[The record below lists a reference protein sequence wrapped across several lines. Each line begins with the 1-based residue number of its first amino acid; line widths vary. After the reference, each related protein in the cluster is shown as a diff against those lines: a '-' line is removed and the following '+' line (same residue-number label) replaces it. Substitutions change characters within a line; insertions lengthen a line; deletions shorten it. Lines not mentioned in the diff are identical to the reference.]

1 MNTKEQKIDINDLV
15 CTDSGNAECFAKIH
29 NNNVIYNHD
38 QETWYLWN
46 GQYWEIDNT
55 QHIKQLG
62 KRVARKIKE
71 IAGKIEDPDKS
82 EKLFKHGVKLES
94 RHKLNNML
102 NLARSEP
109 AIAKGQCDL
118 NQQEYLLQFNN
129 GVYDLRKNSFRDGR
143 PSDYI
148 TQTVGYDY
156 DEAADC
162 PRFEQFLEEIFNGNQ
177 KLIDYIHKYIGYT
190 ISGDISD
197 QSFLLL
203 HGSGSNGKSV
213 FLETLRILL
222 GDYASNTSFDTFETQ
237 YSDASTN
244 DIARLNESRL
254 VTCSELSGQE
264 KKFNTER
271 IKAVTGG
278 EVLTARFLYQEYFEF
293 MPKFKVYLAVNN
305 LPEVSDDSYG
315 FWRRVRMI
323 PFRQRFEGEN
333 CDKNLIDKL
342 KAEIQGI
349 ANFAIEGHE
358 KYQETGLVP
367 PNIIS
372 TVTAEYNDDEG
383 LIDRWLR
390 ENTVKVEEDDYQTSF
405 YNMYADY
412 ESWITENFE
421 NIETATKT
429 KMGRYLSKIP
439 YLEKEK
445 KGGDV
450 FYRGIRLKGEMPLAK
465 IRKRNSQIY

>member
-1 MNTKEQKIDINDLV
+1 MNKATQEINYKELE
-15 CTDSGNAECFAKIH
+15 CTDAGNAELFAKMY

-46 GQYWEIDNT
+46 GQYWVTDNT

-62 KRVARKIKE
+62 KKVARMVKK
-71 IAGKIEDPDKS
+71 IAGKIDDPDKS

-109 AIAKGQCDL
+109 LIAKNESDL
-118 NQQEYLLQFNN
+118 NQQDYLLQFNN
-129 GVYDLRKNSFRDGR
+129 GVYDLNKDAFREGR

-148 TQTVGYDY
+148 SQTVGYNY
-156 DEAADC
+156 DETATC

-177 KLIDYIHKYIGYT
+177 KLIDYMHKYIGYT

-222 GDYASNTSFDTFETQ
+222 GDYASNTSFDSFETQ
-237 YSDASTN
+237 YSGASTN
-244 DIARLNESRL
+244 DIARLNDSRL

-271 IKAVTGG
+271 IKAVTGK

-323 PFRQRFEGEN
+323 PFRQRFEGDN
-333 CDKNLIDKL
+333 RDKNLLDKL
-342 KAEIQGI
+342 RKEIQGI
-349 ANFAIEGHE
+349 ANFAIEGFR
-358 KYQETGLVP
+358 KYQQHGLKP
-367 PNIIS
+367 PQS
-372 TVTAEYNDDEG
+372 VSAATEDYHDEES
-383 LIDRWLR
+383 LIDIWLK
-390 ENTVKVEEDDYQTSF
+390 ENTVKMQEDKAKTSF
-405 YNMYADY
+405 DNIYRDYN
-412 ESWITENFE
+412 SWIVENFKD
-421 NIETATKT
+421 TDPATKT
-429 KMGRYLSKIP
+429 KLGRHLGKLP
-439 YLEKEK
+439 YIK
-445 KGGDV
+445 KDKNGGV
-450 FYRGIRLKGEMPLAK
+450 MFYRGIKLKGMMPKEEPKNAMAG
-465 IRKRNSQIY
+465 I